1 MTTYEQRDTLLQ
13 AKMEI
18 EKWEKEQRDLWF
30 WEKIGRIP
38 FMIIDKLS
46 PKILQRKVGQVLD
59 EVGSYL
65 HTGGRYLIQEKHV
78 LNKIESHWKKT
89 APQQGLTVASID
101 DVQHVPLAVRDE
113 VASQLRESHK
123 TAAFAQGAT
132 TGFGGIFTLAIDIP
146 AILGISL
153 KVIQETAISYGFDP
167 NEREERVFVV
177 KCMQFAS
184 SDIVGKQAI
193 LKELTEFHRADRDRE
208 ALSEM
213 QGWRETM
220 IAFTDNFGWKKLFQ
234 AIPIAG
240 MVFGSFMNRSL
251 IHDVAE
257 TAQMMY
263 RKRVVLKMLQE
274 MDNED
279 GEIS

>member
-1 MTTYEQRDTLLQ
+1 MRTDEQRAALLQ

-18 EKWEKEQRDLWF
+18 ETWEKEQRELWF

-38 FMIIDKLS
+38 FMILDKLS

-78 LNKIESHWKKT
+78 LHKMEQQWKKT
-89 APQQGLTVASID
+89 TPEQALAVACIN
-101 DVQHVPLAVRDE
+101 DVQRVPLAVRDE

-123 TAAFAQGAT
+123 SAAFAQGAT

-167 NEREERVFVV
+167 SAREERVFVV
-177 KCMQFAS
+177 KCMQFSS

-193 LKELTEFHRADRDRE
+193 LKELTEYHREDRDRE

-234 AIPIAG
+234 SIPVAG

-274 MDNED
+274 LEED
-279 GEIS
+279 REPS